1 MKCEEVQEQLSEY
14 LDTLQGGAVARGIET
29 HLAGCAHCAEAL
41 ADLAECRRLIAALPQ
56 VEPPIGF
63 TTRVMAHVRETAAR
77 PNWRQRLF
85 FPLPIKL
92 PIQATAI
99 LVIGVLSVYL
109 LQKEQSRKQLL
120 PGQEPSVLDGGNGQA
135 KRESGNSPTAT
146 PQAKSEALGDAAI
159 TQGQPQAVPKPE
171 ALSSL
176 GKRPPSSEKEVT
188 EARRLEFATR
198 KDSLSSLSPARPA
211 PSRAANAPASEK
223 SASVPPAVTS
233 SELPARPSKPIAG
246 AIGVSQRAGALITPM
261 ASPSLDILIPGRGL
275 RMPLAERS
283 LESPA
288 QPVADYEVVVRR
300 HPLPPRQEPTVPQGS
315 SSLSSRD
322 ENDNAKM
329 ADGNDAAARSYG
341 AAPSVVITSWHR
353 VPANRYEQF
362 KKDLAT
368 QGPIESE
375 TPPFVQERESLFRSS
390 EPLTIKVTILPP
402 LPSDATR

>member
-41 ADLAECRRLIAALPQ
+41 ADLAECRRLIATLPQ

-63 TTRVMAHVRETAAR
+63 TARVMAHVWETAAR

-120 PGQEPSVLDGGNGQA
+120 PAPEPSVLDGSNDQA
-135 KRESGNSPTAT
+135 KRESQNSPSAT
-146 PQAKSEALGDAAI
+146 PQIKSEALGKAAI
-159 TQGQPQAVPKPE
+159 TQEQPQAAPKPE
-171 ALSSL
+171 APSSL
-176 GKRPPSSEKEVT
+176 GKPPPASEIEVT
-188 EARRLEFATR
+188 EARRKEFAAK
-198 KDSLSSLSPARPA
+198 KDGLSGPTGHEPARATNGSA
-211 PSRAANAPASEK
+211 PM
-223 SASVPPAVTS
+223 PPAATS
-233 SELPARPSKPIAG
+233 SELPPQPSKPITG

-261 ASPSLDILIPGRGL
+261 ASPSLDTFIPDRGL
-275 RMPLAERS
+275 RAPLAERS
-283 LESPA
+283 LGLSA

-300 HPLPPRQEPTVPQGS
+300 RPLPPRQESAPPEGS
-315 SSLSSRD
+315 GSLSSRE
-322 ENDNAKM
+322 ENDNAKI
-329 ADGNDAAARSYG
+329 ADGNAAAARSYG
-341 AAPSVVITSWHR
+341 AAAPGVVITSWHR

-362 KKDLAT
+362 KKELAT
-368 QGPIESE
+368 QGLIESE
-375 TPPFVQERESLFRSS
+375 TPPFIQERESLFRSA
-390 EPLTIKVTILPP
+390 ELLTIKVTILPP
-402 LPSDATR
+402 LPSDAAR